1 MNLMR
6 NNKKGLGN
14 KNQLDGMKYTED
26 SVKETERKK
35 LQDFYSSVL
44 GSDPEEV
51 KINSLAMRRKIYSFG
66 LILLV
71 GACIFYFLVLGKIS
85 FVTS

>member
-1 MNLMR
+1 MNLMDK
-6 NNKKGLGN
+6 NKMGIGN
-14 KNQLDGMKYTED
+14 KSQLDEMSHAED
-26 SVKETERKK
+26 SVKEAERKK

-51 KINSLAMRRKIYSFG
+51 KINSLAMRRKIYLFG
-66 LILLV
+66 LMVLI
-71 GACIFYFLVLGKIS
+71 GACLLYFLVIGKIS

>member
-1 MNLMR
+1 MKNQ
-6 NNKKGLGN
+6 KKGLGH

>member
-1 MNLMR
+1 MNLMK
-6 NNKKGLGN
+6 KKGLGH

>member
-1 MNLMR
+1 ME
-6 NNKKGLGN
+6 NKKKGVEH
-14 KNQLDGMKYTED
+14 KNQLDEIKYTED

>member
-1 MNLMR
+1 MNLMK
-6 NNKKGLGN
+6 NKKKGLGH

-51 KINSLAMRRKIYSFG
+51 KINSLAMRRKI
-66 LILLV
+66 
-71 GACIFYFLVLGKIS
+71 
-85 FVTS
+85 

>member
-1 MNLMR
+1 MNLMK
-6 NNKKGLGN
+6 NKKKGLRH
-14 KNQLDGMKYTED
+14 KDQLDGMKYTED

>member
-1 MNLMR
+1 MKNK
-6 NNKKGLGN
+6 KKGLRH
-14 KNQLDGMKYTED
+14 KDQLDGMKYTED

>member
-1 MNLMR
+1 MKNQ
-6 NNKKGLGN
+6 KKGLGH
-14 KNQLDGMKYTED
+14 KNQLDGIKYTED

-51 KINSLAMRRKIYSFG
+51 KINALAMRRKIYSFG

>member
-1 MNLMR
+1 MR

>member
-1 MNLMR
+1 MNLMK
-6 NNKKGLGN
+6 NKKKGLGH

>member
-1 MNLMR
+1 MNLMK
-6 NNKKGLGN
+6 NKKKGLGH
-14 KNQLDGMKYTED
+14 KNQLDGIKYTED

-71 GACIFYFLVLGKIS
+71 GACIFYFFVLGKIS

>member
-71 GACIFYFLVLGKIS
+71 GACIFYFVVLGKIS

>member
-1 MNLMR
+1 MKNK
-6 NNKKGLGN
+6 KKGLGH

>member
-1 MNLMR
+1 ME
-6 NNKKGLGN
+6 NKKKGVGH
-14 KNQLDGMKYTED
+14 KYQLDRMKYTED

>member
-1 MNLMR
+1 MNLMKKK
-6 NNKKGLGN
+6 KKGLEH

>member
-1 MNLMR
+1 ME
-6 NNKKGLGN
+6 NKKKGVGH
-14 KNQLDGMKYTED
+14 KHQLDGMKYTED

>member
-1 MNLMR
+1 MNLME
-6 NNKKGLGN
+6 NKKKGVGH
-14 KNQLDGMKYTED
+14 KYQLDRMKYTED